1 MFKNRNAKR
10 QNKRYRKLRT
20 EEFLKYVDKSRNK
33 NIFTPE
39 NNISYSKSNYKIAI
53 ILY

>member
-10 QNKRYRKLRT
+10 QNKRYRKLRM
-20 EEFLKYVDKSRNK
+20 EEFRKCVDMSINK

-39 NNISYSKSNYKIAI
+39 NNISYSKSNKI
-53 ILY
+53 

>member
-10 QNKRYRKLRT
+10 QNKRYRKLRM
-20 EEFLKYVDKSRNK
+20 EEFRKCVDMSINK

-39 NNISYSKSNYKIAI
+39 NNINYSK
-53 ILY
+53 